1 MTGSR
6 KFLVSQRFQE
16 WFSSSGNNSKY
27 RLYVRLFIHPFR
39 ALHVNND
46 RTKVLLKPEKTT
58 LTEPHHI
65 WPSLDA
71 EQWIKVEVTLKDMI
85 LGTGL

>member
-1 MTGSR
+1 M
-6 KFLVSQRFQE
+6 KPVSARFQ
-16 WFSSSGNNSKY
+16 FVY
-27 RLYVRLFIHPFR
+27 LFFR

-85 LGTGL
+85 LGTGLLFRPHS

>member
-1 MTGSR
+1 M
-6 KFLVSQRFQE
+6 
-16 WFSSSGNNSKY
+16 
-27 RLYVRLFIHPFR
+27 
-39 ALHVNND
+39 HVNND

-85 LGTGL
+85 LGKSLSIHVQFLEISETCKF

>member
-1 MTGSR
+1 MIGSK
-6 KFLVSQRFQE
+6 KFPVSQRFQE
-16 WFSSSGNNSKY
+16 WFSSSGNDITINSG
-27 RLYVRLFIHPFR
+27 IHLSFR

>member
-1 MTGSR
+1 M
-6 KFLVSQRFQE
+6 
-16 WFSSSGNNSKY
+16 
-27 RLYVRLFIHPFR
+27 
-39 ALHVNND
+39 NND

-85 LGTGL
+85 LGEFEIFYFDTQLQN